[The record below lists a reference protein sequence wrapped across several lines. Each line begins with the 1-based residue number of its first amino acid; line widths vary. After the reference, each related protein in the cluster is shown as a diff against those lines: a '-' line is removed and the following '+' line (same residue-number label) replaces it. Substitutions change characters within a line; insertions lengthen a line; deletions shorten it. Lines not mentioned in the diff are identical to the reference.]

1 MPPLSSSP
9 STRNARYWIEKLGLK
24 EHPEGGYFKETFRSD
39 MNLYVKGRGRRS
51 ASTAIY
57 YLLEK
62 GQRSVFHRIKSD
74 ELWHFYAGSP
84 LHLYVID
91 GKRRKSRGR
100 KEERDAT
107 IIAAVTLG
115 PDPDSGQALQA
126 AVRAGCWFAAE
137 SAGSY
142 SLVGCTVAPGFDFD
156 DWQVGSR
163 DYLGKR
169 YPQHAALIERLSE

>member
-1 MPPLSSSP
+1 MPPLL
-9 STRNARYWIEKLGLK
+9 TRNARYWIEKLGLK
-24 EHPEGGYFKETFRSD
+24 EHPEGGYFRETFRSD
-39 MNLYVKGRGRRS
+39 VNLYVKGMGRRS

-84 LHLYVID
+84 LRLYVID
-91 GKRRKSRGR
+91 GKRRGGGRGS
-100 KEERDAT
+100 KEEKT
-107 IIAAVTLG
+107 MIAAVTLG

-126 AVRAGCWFAAE
+126 AVRAGYWFAAE

-163 DYLGKR
+163 GYLVKR
-169 YPQHAALIERLSE
+169 YPRHAALIERLSE